1 MSLHNSSS
9 QLNRITLPMVQ
20 YPMHLVQSLI
30 SYLYTGVM
38 EKPKEKETVLFNQLL
53 DEYGLMPHF
62 APTFDNERLD
72 KVCKVQNQISKD
84 EAREKKLTKEVLSL
98 PEETATSFSASHDHK
113 EHTEQFDIN
122 NEIKVEMDTDYAAD
136 HNSMNDFDIDD
147 TNMGNNAHD
156 EDTDL
161 NDGMSVTGDEEV
173 LKNAYSNPDMDEES
187 TEQMPVVEK
196 FSDNVFAP
204 NEGHDE
210 AVQSIEMREKLGED
224 YNLYLL
230 NLARQSPT
238 RTQPTDEASGSNMHT
253 CCDCKKSFNS
263 YSELIQH
270 IRETENDFAH
280 PVMVKEKKSKLFCV
294 ICNQKFS
301 RKKHLDEHKKTHTG
315 NEVVASCPICGKT
328 FTCKTKGTLKGH
340 MRVHATGR
348 YIMICLENLT
358 ALMNQIC
365 FQQIFSGCLNFKHF
379 ENRGFNLLKF

>member
-1 MSLHNSSS
+1 MSLHNSPS
-9 QLNRITLPMVQ
+9 QLNRITLSMVQ

-122 NEIKVEMDTDYAAD
+122 NEIKVEMDTDYATED
-136 HNSMNDFDIDD
+136 NSVNDFDIDD
-147 TNMGNNAHD
+147 TNMGNIAHD

-161 NDGMSVTGDEEV
+161 NDGMNVSGDEEV
-173 LKNAYSNPDMDEES
+173 LKNAYSKPDMDEES

-210 AVQSIEMREKLGED
+210 AVQSIEMREKLGDD

-238 RTQPTDEASGSNMHT
+238 RAQPTNEPSGSNMHT
-253 CCDCKKSFNS
+253 CSDCKKSFDS

-340 MRVHATGR
+340 MRVHATGK
-348 YIMICLENLT
+348 YIVICT
-358 ALMNQIC
+358 
-365 FQQIFSGCLNFKHF
+365 CLK
-379 ENRGFNLLKF
+379 NR